1 MPAIDL
7 LGGRVVRLRRGAFD
21 DMEVFSD
28 EPATVARTFADAG
41 ARWLHI
47 VDLDGAR
54 DGQPRHASAIA
65 RILEAAGSNVA
76 CEVAGG
82 LRTEDAVEGVLV
94 AGARRAVLGTGG
106 LRDLPMV
113 TRLVAR
119 HGGERI
125 VAAIDV
131 RDGVA
136 LGDGWRAGTG
146 GIGVGIAIEQLVD
159 AGVTAFEATAID
171 RDGLLAGPD
180 LDLLLSVVAFGIEV
194 IASGGIRSVAD
205 LRAVR
210 DIGCTG
216 AIVGRALYDGSLD
229 LAEALTAA

>member
-1 MPAIDL
+1 
-7 LGGRVVRLRRGAFD
+7 VVRLRRGAFD
-21 DMEVFSD
+21 EVDVFSD
-28 EPATVARTFADAG
+28 EPATVARTFADSG
-41 ARWLHI
+41 ARWLHV

-54 DGQPRHASAIA
+54 DGQLRHASAIA
-65 RILEAAGSNVA
+65 KILDAAGSSVA

-82 LRTEDAVEGVLV
+82 LRDEEAVGEILA

-106 LRDLPMV
+106 LRDLPLV
-113 TRLVAR
+113 SRLVAR
-119 HGGERI
+119 HGAERI

-136 LGDGWRAGTG
+136 LGDAWRARAG
-146 GIGVGIAIEQLVD
+146 GIGVGLAIEQLVD
-159 AGVTAFEATAID
+159 AGVKVFETTAID

-180 LDLLLSVVAFGIEV
+180 LNLLASVVGFGVEV

-229 LAEALTAA
+229 LVEALTAVA